1 MSPTGFLGRR
11 LLVKD
16 KYHQWNFPSDLWQ
29 HINEQQLVSMCR
41 DVVDSPTVRILQVA
55 LEGVVQY
62 KRREDTGG
70 VQK

>member
-1 MSPTGFLGRR
+1 MSPTGFLQRR
-11 LLVKD
+11 ILIKD
-16 KYHQWNFPSDLWQ
+16 KYHLWYCLDELWQ
-29 HINEQQLVSMCR
+29 HMNKQQLVSMCR